1 MGEVIKNYVKNSKKY
16 NCKNDEPYVI
26 KNDTNI
32 EKLEKINI
40 SINYNEIDIP
50 MPKYKSAWKDYHK
63 KRNRGASVNY
73 KIIGNSV

>member
-1 MGEVIKNYVKNSKKY
+1 MGEFIKNYVKNSKKC
-16 NCKNDEPYVI
+16 NKNDEPHAN